1 MYRYVGVRIRFLSVW
16 FKEFWITI
24 ARSKK
29 HRVRKHHCERLSR
42 TACHFSGYLRSVL
55 SSWWNAYSS
64 SSPHGCSLLN
74 QRSYRPCP
82 SAHGGSHQPPRFSPC
97 SVSTKT
103 NARQRK
109 WLNSMP
115 TDFAGTKANQSR
127 VSFLCI
133 QMLQTAFL
141 LLPSSPSLISTIS
154 HWTTLTSWRTTRRGK
169 LMEIPTGVA
178 QKYNSDPALFS
189 PVSSKHACTET
200 LSIRAVFVVFSL
212 IGRKSLE
219 LILSFHYLLEHCLHL
234 LEQYNFCNCSN
245 STIQNHAL

>member
-1 MYRYVGVRIRFLSVW
+1 MRDFNFQMYRFVGERTRFSSVW

-29 HRVRKHHCERLSR
+29 LRVRKLHCERLSR

-64 SSPHGCSLLN
+64 SSPHGCSLPN

-97 SVSTKT
+97 SVSTKPS
-103 NARQRK
+103 ARLRK
-109 WLNSMP
+109 LLHI
-115 TDFAGTKANQSR
+115 FAGTKANQSR
-127 VSFLCI
+127 VLFLCI

-141 LLPSSPSLISTIS
+141 LLPSSPSLSFTIS

-178 QKYNSDPALFS
+178 QKYNSGQVPFS
-189 PVSSKHACTET
+189 PLSFKHTRAET
-200 LSIRAVFVVFSL
+200 LSIRAVFCSL
-212 IGRKSLE
+212 
-219 LILSFHYLLEHCLHL
+219 
-234 LEQYNFCNCSN
+234 
-245 STIQNHAL
+245 